1 MKKILILALS
11 LSLIFTGCSKDKKNK
26 EEYSSSNQNITTKSN
41 QENNLTVGEEK
52 NSENTS
58 NSSNEKNKEK
68 KSKKLSSAEIKKAM
82 VDIGGFNKKFVDN
95 FKEKDIKKYEKKADE
110 LREKTGFWDKLTLFF
125 SQVAKDNKN
134 SSKIY
139 PDVSVDEVETWV
151 YSGDENTDNYKNA
164 RRYLKQRGFDA
175 SQVPNGILREIFFK
189 VYDENKLASYE
200 EQIDKAYEKLKEKY
214 PNGYVENSS
223 KKETSTNENKNSQN
237 NNQSKESGKMK
248 KFAEKNEDYDE
259 FRKELV
265 DLYGFSKD
273 SVEKISNEDID
284 LANYRAKQKL
294 EETGYGDIG
303 LVINEIGKMY
313 PGAST
318 MYPGDDK

>member
-1 MKKILILALS
+1 MKKILILTLS
-11 LSLIFTGCSKDKKNK
+11 LSMIFSGCAKDKKNIQ
-26 EEYSSSNQNITTKSN
+26 ENSSSNEKITENSN

-58 NSSNEKNKEK
+58 NSSNEKGK
-68 KSKKLSSAEIKKAM
+68 KSKNLSNDEIKKAM
-82 VDIGGFNKKFVDN
+82 IDIGGFNKKFVDN
-95 FKEKDIKKYEKKADE
+95 FKEEDIKKYEKKAEE
-110 LREKTGFWDKLTLFF
+110 LREKTGFWNKLTLFF
-125 SQVAKDNKN
+125 NQVAKDNEN

-139 PDVSVDEVETWV
+139 PDISVDEVETWV

-175 SQVPNGILREIFFK
+175 SKVPNGILREVFFK

-200 EQIDKAYEKLKEKY
+200 KQIDKAYEKLKEKY

-223 KKETSTNENKNSQN
+223 KKETNNNKNSQN
-237 NNQSKESGKMK
+237 NNQSKESGNMK
-248 KFAEKNEDYDE
+248 KFAEKNEDYDK
-259 FRKELV
+259 FKKELI
-265 DLYGFSKD
+265 DHYGFSKE

-284 LANYRAKQKL
+284 LANYRAKNKL

-303 LVINEIGKMY
+303 LVINEIAKMY

-318 MYPGDDK
+318 MYSEDDN

>member
-11 LSLIFTGCSKDKKNK
+11 LSLIFTGCAKDKKNT
-26 EEYSSSNQNITTKSN
+26 EENSSSNQKITEKSN
-41 QENNLTVGEEK
+41 QENNLTVGEEE
-52 NSENTS
+52 NLENTS
-58 NSSNEKNKEK
+58 ISSNEKGK
-68 KSKKLSSAEIKKAM
+68 KSKNLSNDEIRKAM
-82 VDIGGFNKKFVDN
+82 VDIGGFSKKFVDN
-95 FKEKDIKKYEKKADE
+95 FKDEDIKKYEKKAEE
-110 LREKTGFWDKLTLFF
+110 LREKTGFWNKLTLFF
-125 SQVAKDNKN
+125 SQVAKDNEN

-139 PDVSVDEVETWV
+139 PDISVDEVENWV

-175 SQVPNGILREIFFK
+175 SEVPNGILREVFFK

-200 EQIDKAYEKLKEKY
+200 KQIDKAYEKLKEKY
-214 PNGYVENSS
+214 PNGYVENSTE
-223 KKETSTNENKNSQN
+223 KKDIDNENKNSQKN
-237 NNQSKESGKMK
+237 KNRENGGIK
-248 KFAEKNEDYDE
+248 KFAEKNKDYDE

-265 DLYGFSKD
+265 DQYGFSKE

-284 LANYRAKQKL
+284 LANYRAKNKL

-303 LVINEIGKMY
+303 LVINEIAKMY

-318 MYPGDDK
+318 MYSEDDN

>member
-11 LSLIFTGCSKDKKNK
+11 LSIIFTGCAKDKKNT
-26 EEYSSSNQNITTKSN
+26 EENSSSNQKITEKSN

-52 NSENTS
+52 NLENTS
-58 NSSNEKNKEK
+58 NSSNKKGK
-68 KSKKLSSAEIKKAM
+68 KSKNLSNDEIRKAM
-82 VDIGGFNKKFVDN
+82 VDIGGFSKKFVDN
-95 FKEKDIKKYEKKADE
+95 FKDEDIKKYEKKAEE
-110 LREKTGFWDKLTLFF
+110 LREKTGFWNKLTLFF
-125 SQVAKDNKN
+125 SQVAKDNEN

-139 PDVSVDEVETWV
+139 PDISVDEVETWV

-175 SQVPNGILREIFFK
+175 SEVPNGILREVFFK

-200 EQIDKAYEKLKEKY
+200 KQIDKAYEKLKEKY

-237 NNQSKESGKMK
+237 NNQSKESGNMK

-265 DLYGFSKD
+265 DQYGFSQE

-284 LANYRAKQKL
+284 LANYRAQKKL

-318 MYPGDDK
+318 MYPGDEK

>member
-1 MKKILILALS
+1 
-11 LSLIFTGCSKDKKNK
+11 
-26 EEYSSSNQNITTKSN
+26 
-41 QENNLTVGEEK
+41 
-52 NSENTS
+52 
-58 NSSNEKNKEK
+58 
-68 KSKKLSSAEIKKAM
+68 M
-82 VDIGGFNKKFVDN
+82 VDIGGFSKKFVDN
-95 FKEKDIKKYEKKADE
+95 FKDEDIKKYEKKAEE
-110 LREKTGFWDKLTLFF
+110 LKEKTGFWNKLTLFF
-125 SQVAKDNKN
+125 NQVAKDNEN

-139 PDVSVDEVETWV
+139 PDISVDEVETWV

-175 SQVPNGILREIFFK
+175 SEVPNGILREVFFK

-200 EQIDKAYEKLKEKY
+200 KQIDKAYEKLKEKY
-214 PNGYVENSS
+214 PNGYVENPSE
-223 KKETSTNENKNSQN
+223 KNDMNNKNKNSQN
-237 NNQSKESGKMK
+237 NSKNKESEKMK
-248 KFAEKNEDYDE
+248 KFAEKNEDYDK

-265 DLYGFSKD
+265 DQYGFSKE

-303 LVINEIGKMY
+303 LVINEIAKMY

-318 MYPGDDK
+318 MYSGDEK

>member
-1 MKKILILALS
+1 MKKTIILALS
-11 LSLIFTGCSKDKKNK
+11 LSLIFTGCAKDKKNTK
-26 EEYSSSNQNITTKSN
+26 ENLSSNQKITEKSN

-52 NSENTS
+52 KLENTS
-58 NSSNEKNKEK
+58 NSSNEKGK
-68 KSKKLSSAEIKKAM
+68 KSKNLSNDEIRKAM
-82 VDIGGFNKKFVDN
+82 VDIGGFSKKFVKN
-95 FKEKDIKKYEKKADE
+95 FKDEDIKKYEKKAEE
-110 LREKTGFWDKLTLFF
+110 LRDKTGFWNKLTLFF

-151 YSGDENTDNYKNA
+151 YSGDDNTDNYTNA

-200 EQIDKAYEKLKEKY
+200 KQIDKSYEKLKEKY
-214 PNGYVENSS
+214 PNGYVENST

-237 NNQSKESGKMK
+237 NNQSKESGIMK

-265 DLYGFSKD
+265 DQYGFSQE

-284 LANYRAKQKL
+284 LANYRAQKKL
-294 EETGYGDIG
+294 KETGYGDIG
-303 LVINEIGKMY
+303 LVINEIAKMY

-318 MYPGDDK
+318 IYTGDDK

>member
-1 MKKILILALS
+1 MKKTIILALS
-11 LSLIFTGCSKDKKNK
+11 LSLIFTGCAKDKKNTK
-26 EEYSSSNQNITTKSN
+26 ENLSSNQKITEKSN

-52 NSENTS
+52 KLENTS
-58 NSSNEKNKEK
+58 NSSNEKGK
-68 KSKKLSSAEIKKAM
+68 KSKNLSNDEIRKAM
-82 VDIGGFNKKFVDN
+82 VDIGGFSKKFVKN
-95 FKEKDIKKYEKKADE
+95 FKDEDIKKYEKKAEE
-110 LREKTGFWDKLTLFF
+110 LRDKTGFWNKLTLFF

-151 YSGDENTDNYKNA
+151 YSGDDNTDNYTNA

-200 EQIDKAYEKLKEKY
+200 KQIDKSYEKLKEKY
-214 PNGYVENSS
+214 PNGYVENSTD
-223 KKETSTNENKNSQN
+223 KKDIDNENKNSQKN
-237 NNQSKESGKMK
+237 KNRENSGIK
-248 KFAEKNEDYDE
+248 KFAEKNEDYDK

-265 DLYGFSKD
+265 DQYGFSQE

-284 LANYRAKQKL
+284 LANYRAQKKL

-303 LVINEIGKMY
+303 LVINEIAKMY

-318 MYPGDDK
+318 MYPGDEK

>member
-11 LSLIFTGCSKDKKNK
+11 LSLIFTGCAKDKKNT
-26 EEYSSSNQNITTKSN
+26 EENSSSNQKITEKSN
-41 QENNLTVGEEK
+41 QENNLTVGEEE
-52 NSENTS
+52 NLENTS
-58 NSSNEKNKEK
+58 ISSNEKGK
-68 KSKKLSSAEIKKAM
+68 KSKNLSNDEIRKAM
-82 VDIGGFNKKFVDN
+82 VDIGGFSKKFVDN
-95 FKEKDIKKYEKKADE
+95 FKDEDIKKYEKKAEE
-110 LREKTGFWDKLTLFF
+110 LREKTGFWNKLTLFF
-125 SQVAKDNKN
+125 SQVAKDNEN

-139 PDVSVDEVETWV
+139 PDISVDEVENWV

-175 SQVPNGILREIFFK
+175 SEVPNGILREVFFK

-200 EQIDKAYEKLKEKY
+200 KQIDKAYEKLKEKY
-214 PNGYVENSS
+214 PNGYVENSTE
-223 KKETSTNENKNSQN
+223 KKDIDNENKNSQKN
-237 NNQSKESGKMK
+237 KNRENGGIK
-248 KFAEKNEDYDE
+248 KFAEKNKDYDE

-265 DLYGFSKD
+265 DQYGFSKE

-284 LANYRAKQKL
+284 LANYRAQKKL

-303 LVINEIGKMY
+303 LVIDEIAKMY

-318 MYPGDDK
+318 MYPGDEK

>member
-11 LSLIFTGCSKDKKNK
+11 LSMIFTGCAKDKKNSQ
-26 EEYSSSNQNITTKSN
+26 ESSSSNTKITEKSN
-41 QENNLTVGEEK
+41 QENNLTVGEEE

-58 NSSNEKNKEK
+58 NSSNEKGK
-68 KSKKLSSAEIKKAM
+68 KSKNLSNDEIKKAM
-82 VDIGGFNKKFVDN
+82 VDIGGFSKKFVDN
-95 FKEKDIKKYEKKADE
+95 FKDEDIKKYEKKADE
-110 LREKTGFWDKLTLFF
+110 LREKTGFWNKLTLFF
-125 SQVAKDNKN
+125 SQVAKDNEN

-139 PDVSVDEVETWV
+139 PDISVDEVERWV

-164 RRYLKQRGFDA
+164 RTYLKQRGFDA
-175 SQVPNGILREIFFK
+175 SQVPNGILREIFFE
-189 VYDENKLASYE
+189 VYDENKLSSYE
-200 EQIDKAYEKLKEKY
+200 KQIDKAYEKLKEKY
-214 PNGYVENSS
+214 PNGYVENSTE
-223 KKETSTNENKNSQN
+223 KNDMNNKNKNSQN
-237 NNQSKESGKMK
+237 NSKNKESEKMK
-248 KFAEKNEDYDE
+248 KFAENNEDYDE

-265 DLYGFSKD
+265 DQYGFSKE

-318 MYPGDDK
+318 MYSGDEK

>member
-11 LSLIFTGCSKDKKNK
+11 LSLIFTGCAKDKKNT
-26 EEYSSSNQNITTKSN
+26 EENSSSNQKITEKSN
-41 QENNLTVGEEK
+41 QENNLTVGEEE
-52 NSENTS
+52 NLENTS
-58 NSSNEKNKEK
+58 ISSNEKGK
-68 KSKKLSSAEIKKAM
+68 KSKNLSNDEIRKAM
-82 VDIGGFNKKFVDN
+82 VDIGGFSKKFVDN
-95 FKEKDIKKYEKKADE
+95 FKDEDIKKYEKKAEE
-110 LREKTGFWDKLTLFF
+110 LREKTGFWNKLTLFF
-125 SQVAKDNKN
+125 SQVAKDNEN

-139 PDVSVDEVETWV
+139 PDISVDEVENWV

-175 SQVPNGILREIFFK
+175 SEVPNGILREVFFK

-200 EQIDKAYEKLKEKY
+200 KQIDKAYEKLKEKY
-214 PNGYVENSS
+214 PNDYVENSTD
-223 KKETSTNENKNSQN
+223 KKDIDNENKNSQKN
-237 NNQSKESGKMK
+237 KNRENGGIK

-265 DLYGFSKD
+265 DQYGFSQE

-284 LANYRAKQKL
+284 LANYRAQKKL
-294 EETGYGDIG
+294 KETGYGDIG
-303 LVINEIGKMY
+303 LVINEIAKMY

-318 MYPGDDK
+318 MYPGDEK